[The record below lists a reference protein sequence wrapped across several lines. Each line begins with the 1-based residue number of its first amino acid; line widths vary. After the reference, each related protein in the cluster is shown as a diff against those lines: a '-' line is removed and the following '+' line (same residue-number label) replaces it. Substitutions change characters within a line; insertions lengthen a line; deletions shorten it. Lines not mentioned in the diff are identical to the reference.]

1 MQCKSYAMKRTQK
14 KTQKK
19 TKKKNKQK
27 TKQKKQTLF
36 SVKFFQ
42 RICFSVQFWL
52 NVFYNFVLSASID
65 TVVKFINVCVTFSDV

>member
-1 MQCKSYAMKRTQK
+1 MQCKNYAMKRTQK
-14 KTQKK
+14 KTKAKQK
-19 TKKKNKQK
+19 TNKQK

-65 TVVKFINVCVTFSDV
+65 MVVKFINVCVTFSNV